1 MEKPTVVYEYTT
13 PATIFIS
20 KLNEMM
26 DKGKILIVDD
36 NEELLLALKLM
47 IAPHFSLV
55 QTETNPESIP
65 NLLKKDFDIVLLDMN
80 FKAGVNTGNEGLYWL
95 RKINDLNPSVSVIF
109 ITAYGDLDLG
119 VKSIKEGAADFIQKS
134 WDQDKILSTIIA
146 VYKLNQSKKEISRLR
161 KKQSHLKSTLD
172 AGYIFYKGSSQVM
185 QKVYET
191 IDKVAPTDAN
201 ILVLGENGTGKELVA
216 RDIHHRSSRRDEIFV
231 KVDLGALH
239 ENLFESELFG
249 HEKGAFTDAKQ
260 NKAGRFEIASGG
272 SLFLDEIGN
281 LTLPLQSKL
290 LSAIQNRE
298 IIPLGASRP
307 IPIDV
312 RLICA
317 TNKPLYEMVEEGAF
331 REDLL
336 YRINTIQV
344 EVPPLRERGEDIPH
358 LAKLFLH
365 DFAAKYAKSEMTISK
380 LALEKISKYPWYG
393 NVRELSHGIEKAVIL
408 SNSEVLKSGDFN
420 FNARSGESSGLK
432 DSYNIAENE
441 KKLIKDALNKFEW
454 NLSRTSRAL
463 GINRST
469 LYDKINKYG
478 L

>member
-1 MEKPTVVYEYTT
+1 MK
-13 PATIFIS
+13 
-20 KLNEMM
+20 K
-26 DKGKILIVDD
+26 KGKILIVDD

-47 IAPHFSLV
+47 ITPHFSLV
-55 QTETNPESIP
+55 QTETNPDNIP
-65 NLLKKDFDIVLLDMN
+65 NHLKKDFDIVLLDMN

-95 RKINDLNPSVSVIF
+95 RKINDLIPSVSVVF
-109 ITAYGDLDLG
+109 ITAYGDLELG
-119 VKSIKEGAADFIQKS
+119 VKSIKEGAVDFIQKS
-134 WDQDKILSTIIA
+134 WDKEKILSTVIA
-146 VYKLNQSKKEISRLR
+146 VYKLNQSKKEISRLK

-172 AGYIFYKGSSQVM
+172 ADYIFYKGSSPVM

-201 ILVLGENGTGKELVA
+201 ILILGENGTGKELVA
-216 RDIHHRSSRRDEIFV
+216 RDIHHRSKRKDEIFV

-249 HEKGAFTDAKQ
+249 HEKGAFTDARKSRV
-260 NKAGRFEIASGG
+260 GRFEIASGG

-281 LTLPLQSKL
+281 LSLSKQSKL

-298 IIPLGASRP
+298 VTPLGSARP

-317 TNKPLYEMVEEGAF
+317 TNKPLYEMVEEGTF

-344 EVPPLRERGEDIPH
+344 EVPPLRERGEDIPQ
-358 LAKLFLH
+358 LAKLLLH
-365 DFAAKYAKSEMTISK
+365 DYASKYGKSDMMISK

-393 NVRELSHGIEKAVIL
+393 NVRELSHSIEKAVIL
-408 SNSEVLKSGDFN
+408 SNTEVLKSGDFN
-420 FNARSGESSGLK
+420 FNTRTGETAGPK
-432 DSYNIAENE
+432 DSFNIAENE

-454 NLSRTSRAL
+454 NFSRTSRAL

>member
-1 MEKPTVVYEYTT
+1 MKE
-13 PATIFIS
+13 
-20 KLNEMM
+20 
-26 DKGKILIVDD
+26 KGKILIVDD

-47 IAPHFSLV
+47 ISPHFTYV
-55 QTETNPESIP
+55 KTETNPDKIP
-65 NLLKKDFDIVLLDMN
+65 ERLKDDFDIVLLDMN
-80 FKAGVNTGNEGLYWL
+80 FNAGVSTGNEGLYWL
-95 RKINDLNPSVSVIF
+95 RKIQDINPSVSVVF
-109 ITAYGDLDLG
+109 ITAYGDLELA
-119 VKSIKEGAADFIQKS
+119 VKSIKKGAADFIHKS

-161 KKQSHLKSTLD
+161 KIQNHLKLALD
-172 AGYIFYKGSSQVM
+172 ADYVCYKGNSQVM

-201 ILVLGENGTGKELVA
+201 ILILGENGTGKELVA
-216 RDIHHRSSRRDEIFV
+216 RDIHHQSLRKNEIFV

-260 NKAGRFEIASGG
+260 SKVGRFEIATGG
-272 SLFLDEIGN
+272 TLFLDEIGN
-281 LTLPLQSKL
+281 LSLPMQAKL

-298 IIPLGASRP
+298 VIPLGSSRP
-307 IPIDV
+307 IHINV

-317 TNKPLYEMVEEGAF
+317 TNRPLYEMVEKDTF

-336 YRINTIQV
+336 YRINTIQIDI
-344 EVPPLRERGEDIPH
+344 PPLRERGEDIPH
-358 LAKLFLH
+358 LAALFLQEY
-365 DFAAKYAKSEMTISK
+365 ASKYGKMDLTISK
-380 LALEKISKYPWYG
+380 LAMEKISKFPWYG
-393 NVRELSHGIEKAVIL
+393 NVRELQHSIEKAVIL
-408 SNSEVLKSGDFN
+408 ANGDVLKSGDFSLN
-420 FNARSGESSGLK
+420 TRPGESLSEKG
-432 DSYNIAENE
+432 SYNIAENE
-441 KKLIKDALNKFEW
+441 KKLIKNALNKFEW